1 QPDTEAERQHRD
13 FAVVARL
20 KPGVTLGQAQA
31 DLERVAATLAQQHPR
46 DRGYSVAIRPLVEG
60 RVGSVRN
67 TVWLLI
73 GAVTFILLIAC
84 SNIANLLLARNTARN
99 REFALRSALGASR
112 STLIHQLLV
121 EALVLS
127 CLGAIVGLGLGW
139 FGSRL
144 VARLHPAALPQ
155 LAGTGIDWRV
165 LVFTLV

>member
-1 QPDTEAERQHRD
+1 
-13 FAVVARL
+13 
-20 KPGVTLGQAQA
+20 
-31 DLERVAATLAQQHPR
+31 
-46 DRGYSVAIRPLVEG
+46 
-60 RVGSVRN
+60 
-67 TVWLLI
+67 
-73 GAVTFILLIAC
+73 
-84 SNIANLLLARNTARN
+84 
-99 REFALRSALGASR
+99 FALRSALGASR

-165 LVFTLV
+165 LVFTLVISVITGFVVGLMPAFSSTRLSLVEALKEGGHTSSAGGRRQYFRRLIVVTEMAFSLMLVIGAGLLVKSIIRLQSQQTGFSE